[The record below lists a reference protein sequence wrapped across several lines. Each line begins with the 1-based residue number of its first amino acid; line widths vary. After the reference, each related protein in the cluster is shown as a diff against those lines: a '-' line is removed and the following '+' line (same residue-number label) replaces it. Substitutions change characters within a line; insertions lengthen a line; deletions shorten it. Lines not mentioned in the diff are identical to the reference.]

1 MATLREI
8 RGRISSIGSIQQ
20 VTRAMYL
27 VAAARVRR
35 AQERLLAARP
45 YAYKMDAL
53 LGHLASR
60 VDRSA
65 HPLLAEREAEK
76 ALVVVATSDRGLC
89 GGFNSSLFRRATAHI
104 DGLGDMPY
112 EMICIGRKGRDFFTK
127 RDYRVAAD
135 YAGVFQRLAFSDAS
149 AIAEDVIRRFVSGDV
164 DRVDVIY
171 NEFKNLIQQDIVVEQ
186 LLPIS
191 AEEPEGDS
199 HFVDYIYEPDPA
211 RLLDQL
217 VPRHMH
223 FQVWR
228 ILLESN
234 AAEQGARM
242 AAMDNATKN
251 AGELIEELN
260 QKLNK
265 ARQTAVT
272 LELMDIVG
280 GAEALEG

>member
-1 MATLREI
+1 LATLRDI
-8 RGRISSIGSIQQ
+8 RRRIGSISNIQQ

-60 VDRSA
+60 VDRST
-65 HPLLAEREAEK
+65 HPLLAEREVRK
-76 ALVVVATSDRGLC
+76 TLVVVVNSDRGLC
-89 GGFNSSLFRRATAHI
+89 GSFNSILFRQATAHI
-104 DGLGDMPY
+104 QALGDSPY
-112 EMICIGRKGRDFFTK
+112 EMICIGRKGRDYFRK
-127 RDYRVAAD
+127 RNYAVSEDH
-135 YAGVFQRLAFSDAS
+135 AGVFQRLAFSDAS
-149 AIAEDVIRRFVSGDV
+149 AIADDVMRRYAVGEV

-186 LLPIS
+186 LLPI
-191 AEEPEGDS
+191 AAKEPEEETG
-199 HFVDYIYEPDPA
+199 FVPYLYEPDPPE
-211 RLLDQL
+211 LLGQL
-217 VPRHMH
+217 VPRHLH
-223 FQVWR
+223 FQMWR

-242 AAMDNATKN
+242 AAMDSATKN
-251 AGELIEELN
+251 AGELIDEL
-260 QKLNK
+260 QQDLNK

-280 GAEALEG
+280 GAEALES